1 MREETEAADMS
12 ILAEKRKNYKNWFN
26 RPQSTL
32 SFDAAAQVCFFR
44 NCIRASTPRGK
55 KRISTSQ
62 QLLLV
67 VEAIS
72 LDGGNFQ
79 FVLLDDFLQSAI

>member
-1 MREETEAADMS
+1 M
-12 ILAEKRKNYKNWFN
+12 
-26 RPQSTL
+26 
-32 SFDAAAQVCFFR
+32 
-44 NCIRASTPRGK
+44 
-55 KRISTSQ
+55 STSQ

>member
-1 MREETEAADMS
+1 MS
-12 ILAEKRKNYKNWFN
+12 ILAEKGEKKETGLTSPGPLFNSMLRGSSIFRK
-26 RPQSTL
+26 
-32 SFDAAAQVCFFR
+32 
-44 NCIRASTPRGK
+44 CIRASNPRGK

-67 VEAIS
+67 IETIS
-72 LDGGNFQ
+72 LDGSNFQ